1 VQGHFERVLDD
12 AEAQRGGMVSRVY
25 FCSGKIFHELDAQ
38 RRELGDRGSAFVR
51 LEQIA
56 PFPAEEVEAV
66 LKRYRGGEM
75 YWVQEEPRNMGA
87 FRFVQSQ
94 MLDRFGV
101 NLKYIGRPDSAT
113 PAVGSTKVHE
123 KQAKA
128 LLMDVFPALA
138 TAMKARDDNKPAAT
152 AASESDKKSADRSKT
167 TDRATADTSEPKS
180 KRSGTG
186 RRTTAQKR

>member
-1 VQGHFERVLDD
+1 
-12 AEAQRGGMVSRVY
+12 
-25 FCSGKIFHELDAQ
+25 
-38 RRELGDRGSAFVR
+38 
-51 LEQIA
+51 
-56 PFPAEEVEAV
+56 
-66 LKRYRGGEM
+66 
-75 YWVQEEPRNMGA
+75 
-87 FRFVQSQ
+87 

-152 AASESDKKSADRSKT
+152 AASESDKKSADCSKT